1 MIRRFSVHSFTIP
14 KQRHKLKNDIYK
26 MTQVDYLDVRFDV
39 DTGTVSETKTMQR
52 HTVGLRVAVC

>member
-1 MIRRFSVHSFTIP
+1 
-14 KQRHKLKNDIYK
+14 